1 MNEEHGPEDKIAQL
15 EAKLVKRDQA
25 ITDLSKLVDDLRD
38 EITRAAKG
46 KGFTKKGLV
55 EVKIDGQYAY
65 VTSNAQKWMAE
76 KARQCEE
83 MFKEVT
89 TFKRIQ
95 EIEDGLKKGALR

>member
-1 MNEEHGPEDKIAQL
+1 MNESENKIELL
-15 EAKLVKRDQA
+15 EAKLKEKDGT
-25 ITDLSKLVDDLRD
+25 IKTLSKLVDDLRD
-38 EITRAAKG
+38 EITHAAKG

-83 MFKEVT
+83 LFKEVIAY
-89 TFKRIQ
+89 KRIQ
-95 EIEDGLKKGALR
+95 EIEDGLKKGVLR

>member
-1 MNEEHGPEDKIAQL
+1 MNDPETRIEQL
-15 EAKLVKRDQA
+15 EAKLKEKDDMVK
-25 ITDLSKLVDDLRD
+25 TLSKMVDDLRD

-65 VTSNAQKWMAE
+65 VTSNAQKWMAA
-76 KARQCEE
+76 KAKQCEE

-89 TFKRIQ
+89 AYKRLQ
-95 EIEDGLKKGALR
+95 EIEDGLKKGVMR